1 MATLIKNCYVIGLMV
16 MDGINGLL
24 MATLSL
30 LRTINIPS
38 ITINK
43 PIIEFLNDEVTTNN
57 HYAMDEF

>member
-1 MATLIKNCYVIGLMV
+1 MLNYQRVMV

-43 PIIEFLNDEVTTNN
+43 PTIEFLNDEVTINN